1 MHGPIYAAAYSV
13 YVCMCV
19 CVCVYVCVCVLC
31 VFVYVCIAKY
41 SGVCIAPAPPIVI
54 LGLFSA
60 FARIFER
67 SFRCTGTHSWIDAW
81 VPSSFSASLIPP
93 STLSLCAFHPSQ
105 RYDHLLKSSGMTEA
119 QLLAS
124 GVRRISPAFCMVA
137 TALPPEQ
144 GKEWLTAEALGLFQF
159 HDVISLDGVERASL
173 LAGLFPLMD
182 TATRQGILS
191 VAERLS
197 SASSVNLTTR
207 ITSTPNASSTA
218 ADVTQLLEGSDDGI
232 SLRLLLRLAR
242 RAGMGTSCG
251 TINLHDVVH
260 RNFMSSFMPPA
271 VREAIDC
278 ALQGSIAGSAACTEV
293 PDMLVMTDTV
303 RFGDLAVPRRIAERP
318 ELVPNPKF
326 LDIPAHRTHMMEMA
340 KDYSAGEKHLLLIG
354 NQVTNR
360 HLVPS

>member
-1 MHGPIYAAAYSV
+1 
-13 YVCMCV
+13 
-19 CVCVYVCVCVLC
+19 
-31 VFVYVCIAKY
+31 
-41 SGVCIAPAPPIVI
+41 
-54 LGLFSA
+54 
-60 FARIFER
+60 
-67 SFRCTGTHSWIDAW
+67 
-81 VPSSFSASLIPP
+81 
-93 STLSLCAFHPSQ
+93 
-105 RYDHLLKSSGMTEA
+105 MTEA